1 MTLIDLSE
9 RLQKV
14 REKTPPQYEEMY
26 ARSIRDPNGFWLEQ
40 ANQFIDFYTPPSCSL
55 SGDFMHATWFK
66 DATLNVC
73 YQCVD
78 RHLETKGDQIAILWE
93 GDEPHLT
100 KTLTYQTLHDRVCRM
115 GNVLKKAGIKK
126 GDTVCIYLPMIPEAA
141 IAMLACARIGAIHCV
156 VFAGFSPQALQNRI
170 NDAKCKL
177 LITTH
182 ESVRGGKVTPLAKQ
196 ANIALQDTPSIDTV
210 LLIERNEEDNPLPQA
225 LSWQKEKIAVDA
237 HCEPEV
243 MQAEDPLF
251 ILYTSGSTGKPK
263 GILHTQA
270 GYLLYVAMTHR
281 YVFDYQEGDV
291 YWCAADVGWI
301 TGHSYIVYGPLA
313 NGATTLIFSGTPTYP
328 TPARFWQIIDKHQ
341 VSIFYTAPTAIRALM
356 REGTKWLQH
365 TSRAS
370 IKRLGSVGEPINP
383 DVWLWYYNLV
393 GKSNAPIVDTWW
405 QTETGGIMISPLPRA
420 NQLKPGAAQLPFFG
434 IQPCLIDERGVE
446 QTQKGKLAIKAP
458 WPGMARTVFGDPE
471 RYQAYFAHGYYLTGD
486 EAEIDI
492 NGFYQIIG
500 REDDVMNVSGHRLGS
515 AEIENALCEH
525 FDVAEA
531 AVVGFPHD
539 IKGEGIY
546 AFVTLKRDSV
556 PSDNVKQELIDMV
569 NKMIGPIAKPDT
581 IQWAIELP
589 KTRSGKIMRRVL
601 KKIAKGERD
610 GFGDLSTLAN
620 PDVINQLVNDRIE
633 MTV

>member
-1 MTLIDLSE
+1 MTLIDLPE

-14 REKTPPQYEEMY
+14 REKTAHQYEEMY

-55 SGDFMHATWFK
+55 SGDFTHATWFE

-78 RHLETKGDQIAILWE
+78 RHLATKGDQIAILWE

-100 KTLTYQTLHDRVCRM
+100 KTLTYQTLYDRVCRM
-115 GNVLKKAGIKK
+115 ANVLKKAGIKK

-182 ESVRGGKVTPLAKQ
+182 TSVRGGKVTQLAKQ
-196 ANIALQDTPSIDTV
+196 ANIALQDTPSIDNV

-471 RYQAYFAHGYYLTGD
+471 RYQTYFAHGYYLTGD
-486 EAEIDI
+486 EAEVDI

-610 GFGDLSTLAN
+610 GFGDLSTLAS
-620 PDVINQLVNDRIE
+620 PDVIHQLVNDRIE